1 MRTSNRKGVLSYC
14 FSVLF
19 TGWLLIC
26 AVNTAIAAKTPERL
40 ADFAALKG
48 EVFTVNRVG
57 KGNKVWSKGVELKL
71 FEISITSQEG
81 PTEQF
86 NVRFKG
92 PKNASLDKA
101 VYLFEQVKTGS
112 FSLFIEPLKSDSK
125 NTYYQATF
133 NLLKKNIK
141 NE

>member
-1 MRTSNRKGVLSYC
+1 MRTSDRKGVIRYC
-14 FSVLF
+14 LRILF
-19 TGWLLIC
+19 TGWLLFC
-26 AVNTAIAAKTPERL
+26 ADNSAIAAKTPESL
-40 ADFAALKG
+40 ADFSALKG
-48 EVFTVNRVG
+48 EAFTVNRVG

-71 FEISITSQEG
+71 VEISIASQEG

-112 FSLFIEPLKSDSK
+112 FSLFLEPVKSDSK
-125 NTYYQATF
+125 NTYFQATF

-141 NE
+141 K